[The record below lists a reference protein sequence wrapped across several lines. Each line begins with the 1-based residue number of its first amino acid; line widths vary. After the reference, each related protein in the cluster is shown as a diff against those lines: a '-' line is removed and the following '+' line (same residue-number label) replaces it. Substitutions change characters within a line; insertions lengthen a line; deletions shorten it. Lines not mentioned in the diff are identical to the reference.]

1 MIKYEYHVVVGDNE
15 QCSYLHTTRDEA
27 RKELQ
32 VAKADGFS
40 AYIRQDKYERVESKQ
55 VR

>member
-1 MIKYEYHVVVGDNE
+1 MVKYEYHVIVGDNE

-32 VAKADGFS
+32 EAKADGFS
-40 AYIRQDKYERVESKQ
+40 AYIRQDKYQLTESKQ